1 MTNPVIRLEFKKF
14 GGLKYI
20 SHLDLQRAILRFI
33 KRANIPIRYTEG
45 FNPHPKIVFA
55 LTLSVG
61 TESDVEL
68 VDVYLQRDAEN
79 PEIPIITPDEFVLRL
94 SSVLPMGLEIVD
106 AYFPEK
112 DFADIVSSDYV
123 ICLEKNGKAS
133 ISPII
138 KEVLSKSLE
147 IVKKGKAGEKTID
160 IVPLIH
166 GYDMEEDNS
175 CVTIRATLSARQNEY
190 LNPDLL
196 VKGLITTA
204 AGEYIDSWQV
214 KRVSINFKEDE

>member
-61 TESDVEL
+61 TESDAEL
-68 VDVYLQRDAEN
+68 VDVYLQRDSEA
-79 PEIPIITPDEFVLRL
+79 PEIPIITPDEFVARL
-94 SSVLPMGLEIVD
+94 SAVLPTGLEIVK

-112 DFADIVSSDYV
+112 DFSDIVSSDY
-123 ICLEKNGKAS
+123 IITLLKNENT
-133 ISPII
+133 PILNLI
-138 KEVLSKSLE
+138 IEALSHPLE
-147 IVKKGKAGEKTID
+147 IVKKGKAGERTID
-160 IVPLIH
+160 IIPLIH
-166 GYDMEEDNS
+166 GLQIGEKDDV
-175 CVTIRATLSARQNEY
+175 VTIRASLSARQNEY
-190 LNPDLL
+190 LNPDLF
-196 VKGLITTA
+196 VKGLMSTE
-204 AGEYIDSWQV
+204 AGEFIDSWQV
-214 KRVSINFKEDE
+214 KRVSINFKEDV